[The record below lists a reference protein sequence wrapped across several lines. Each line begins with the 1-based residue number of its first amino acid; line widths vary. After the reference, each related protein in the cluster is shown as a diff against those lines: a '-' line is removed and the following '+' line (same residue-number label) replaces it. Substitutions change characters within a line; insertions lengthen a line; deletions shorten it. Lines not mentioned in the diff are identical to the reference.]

1 MFKKLANLLLHNRS
15 TSQTVVKNT
24 IWLMVGEVAHSLR
37 FIVAIF
43 AARILGAANW
53 GIFSYAVTLAGMF
66 TIVSDIGIS
75 GVLNREVARNPENHA
90 QYLSTSF
97 FLKIFLIIF
106 SIALILIT
114 APFLLNID
122 GVKSFLIIICLILA
136 FDSMR
141 DFSFAIIRAK
151 EKMEQEAVIKTV
163 TNVGILVLGL
173 AFLIFIPTPKA
184 LAWSYA
190 IGSGLGLITGI
201 WLLRPYLSNLF
212 SNFTRKLVWPIF
224 SSAWPFAMVALLS
237 SLMINMD
244 TVIIGH
250 FRSAAEIGFY
260 AAAQRPIQLF
270 YTVSALISSAI
281 FPSLAKSAKRDNA
294 RFRFLFEKVIA
305 VTFLI
310 GLPITIGGIILGK
323 GVVQV
328 LFGNQ
333 YLAGVLTFQ
342 LLLLTTT
349 ITFLYGILVNGL
361 FAFDRQSIFT
371 WAIAGGVLTNLI
383 LDLLL
388 IPRYGI
394 SGSAI
399 ATIIAQ
405 LVVLTPLY
413 IAMRKI
419 NFFLIWKNIEKIAV
433 ATITMGSVAL
443 IMNILKVNFYIN
455 LPIDVVIYFSMLYL
469 LKEPLAED
477 IASVFGIA
485 TNRQKNP

>member
-1 MFKKLANLLLHNRS
+1 
-15 TSQTVVKNT
+15 
-24 IWLMVGEVAHSLR
+24 MVGELAHSLR
-37 FIVAIF
+37 FVVAIF

-97 FLKIFLIIF
+97 FLKIFLIFF

-151 EKMEQEAVIKTV
+151 EKMEQEAAIKTV

-201 WLLRPYLSNLF
+201 WLLRPYLANLF

-224 SSAWPFAMVALLS
+224 SSAWPLALIGLSS

-244 TVIIGH
+244 MVIIGH

-270 YTVSALISSAI
+270 YTISGLIASAT
-281 FPSLAKSAKRDNA
+281 FPAFAKAAKRDNP
-294 RFRFLFEKVIA
+294 RFKILLEKVIT
-305 VTFLI
+305 VVFLI
-310 GLPITIGGIILGK
+310 GLPLVIGGIVLGK
-323 GVVQV
+323 EVIQV

-333 YLAGVLTFQ
+333 YLAGTLTLQ
-342 LLLLTTT
+342 LLLITLLTTFPT
-349 ITFLYGILVNGL
+349 NILINGV
-361 FAFDRQSIFT
+361 FAYDKQKIFS
-371 WAIAGGVLTNLI
+371 WAITTGIVVNLI
-383 LDLLL
+383 LDLLF
-388 IPRYGI
+388 IPRWGI
-394 SGSAI
+394 AGSAA

-405 LVVLTPLY
+405 LFIFTPLFVSMKRLNY
-413 IAMRKI
+413 FRIWPNIRKI
-419 NFFLIWKNIEKIAV
+419 VIASGV
-433 ATITMGSVAL
+433 MGVIAL
-443 IMNILKVNFYIN
+443 LLSLLNVNFYVN
-455 LPIDVVIYFSMLYL
+455 LPMDIAAYFGALYL
-469 LKEPLAED
+469 LKEPLTKD
-477 IASVFGIA
+477 IASVFGVVVE
-485 TNRQKNP
+485 